1 MLANTP
7 SYLIFTFLLCTVF
20 TFYMLAR
27 ATHWNKKVIG
37 LSILWLSIQGYLGY
51 SGFYLDTVSLPP
63 HFLVL
68 FPPVFI
74 LMIIVFNSKK
84 GKQFID
90 SLDLKTLTLLHI
102 VRIPVEFCL
111 LWLFMAEAIPQLM
124 TFEGRNFDIIAGI
137 TAPIVFILYFIRNKI
152 SKNIMLGWNVLML
165 LFLINIIIN
174 ALLSAPL
181 PFQQFAFDQPNM
193 GIFYFPYVWLPSF
206 ILPSVF
212 FSHLVAIR
220 RLSKS

>member
-1 MLANTP
+1 
-7 SYLIFTFLLCTVF
+7 
-20 TFYMLAR
+20 
-27 ATHWNKKVIG
+27 
-37 LSILWLSIQGYLGY
+37 